1 MFRKQQNTHNGP
13 VDVASFWIPYSDL
26 MAALLG
32 IFALLLLVTIF
43 KLGEPLDEVK
53 KLLEEREAIVGE
65 LKKSLGEDQGVHVT
79 DSGSIR
85 LEGEILFGF
94 DDDQLRED
102 GKATLLAVMPEYL
115 KALSGHETFKEH
127 LDRILIEGHAD
138 PNSAFEDT
146 LGGYLYNLDLS
157 QRRAAS
163 VVEFLLSC
171 DELVEYRSFM
181 QKYFLASGRSST
193 DPVYDEI
200 TKQIDNA
207 RSRRIQIDFR
217 MDDTRLVKELI
228 DKVDIRR
235 AGAP

>member
-1 MFRKQQNTHNGP
+1 MFRKHQNTHNGP

-65 LKKSLGEDQGVHVT
+65 LRKSFGEDQGVHVT

-85 LEGEILFGF
+85 LEGEILFDF

-138 PNSAFEDT
+138 PKSAFEGT

-228 DKVDIRR
+228 DKVEIRR